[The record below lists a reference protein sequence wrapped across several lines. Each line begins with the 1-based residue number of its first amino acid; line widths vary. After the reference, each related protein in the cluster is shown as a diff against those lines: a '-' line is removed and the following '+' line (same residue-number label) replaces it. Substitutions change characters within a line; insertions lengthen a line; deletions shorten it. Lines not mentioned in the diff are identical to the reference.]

1 MYEAFSYLCM
11 RPESGKINKNK
22 VLTPMVQDMDHPIL
36 LVYSNCEV
44 TGFSFCHFFLRC
56 LYYALGILIH
66 SPAEHLIRKRVF
78 VGAA

>member
-1 MYEAFSYLCM
+1 
-11 RPESGKINKNK
+11 
-22 VLTPMVQDMDHPIL
+22 MVQDMDHPIL

-56 LYYALGILIH
+56 LHHALCILIH
-66 SPAEHLIRKRVF
+66 SPAEHLIRKCVF